1 MVAFEIE
8 KALED
13 EPAQHKAQMDE
24 VLAAQSQ
31 IISHFSQMESL
42 WCQSLFVREVSNDNT
57 APDKN
62 STHQINVIS
71 SVDSR
76 SGNN

>member
-1 MVAFEIE
+1 
-8 KALED
+8 
-13 EPAQHKAQMDE
+13 
-24 VLAAQSQ
+24 
-31 IISHFSQMESL
+31 L
-42 WCQSLFVREVSNDNT
+42 WRQSLSVREVSNDNT

>member
-1 MVAFEIE
+1 MVIFEIE
-8 KALED
+8 KALEG

-24 VLAAQSQ
+24 VLAAESQ
-31 IISHFSQMESL
+31 IISHFSQMDSL
-42 WCQSLFVREVSNDNT
+42 WRQSLSVPEVSNDN
-57 APDKN
+57 AASDKN

-71 SVDSR
+71 SVDSE